1 MPSPADEYRSRLTAR
16 QQRLQALSGS
26 DARLG
31 YARLTVFALGALTAW
46 LAFGR
51 GAVHPGWLALPV
63 VAFLGLVRWHAQVI
77 SERELTARAIAF
89 YERGI
94 ARLQDRWA
102 DGGEPGDRFLVPDH
116 VYAADLDL
124 FGRGSLFELL
134 SIARTR
140 AGEETLARWLLTP
153 APPDEIAAR
162 QEAVRELAPRLDL
175 REALALAGSDV
186 RATVMTEAL
195 TAWASAPLRFQAAW
209 LQPVAALISAVSI
222 GSVATWLLD
231 GPAWPAG
238 VALLLVIGFL
248 GVVGKG
254 VTTVLHGSGQPV
266 RDLDVLAHALTHLE
280 RASFTSVRLTRST
293 AAITAGAGAS
303 RAIRHL
309 QRLSERHDWQHNVV
323 FGFVAVLVLWGPHL
337 ALAVERWRRRHGVQV
352 VEWLTAVGDV
362 EALSSLATYAYEH
375 PDDPFPTLVEGQA
388 AFEAEGLG
396 HPLLPAAQMVRN
408 DVHLAQPAQLLV
420 VSGSNM
426 SGKSTLLRSVGIN
439 AVLAFAG
446 APVRATRL
454 TLTPLAIG
462 ATLRVQDSIQDGRS
476 RFYAEITRLRQLAD
490 LSVGTTPLLFLLDEL
505 LHGTNSHD
513 RLAGGTGVLKD
524 LLDRGAIG
532 LVTTHDMALA
542 GIVDELAPRA
552 ANVHF
557 EDQFEDGRIRF
568 DYRMRP
574 GPVTRSN
581 ALALMQ
587 AIGLRVPLPRGPS
600 PLEA

>member
-1 MPSPADEYRSRLTAR
+1 MPSPADEYRSCLAAR
-16 QQRLQALSGS
+16 QQRHQALSLTE
-26 DARLG
+26 ARIS
-31 YARLTVFALGALTAW
+31 YVRLAVFALSALTAW

-51 GAVHPGWLALPV
+51 GVVHPAAIALPV
-63 VAFLGLVRWHAQVI
+63 LAFLGFVRWHARVI
-77 SERELTARAIAF
+77 SVRELTARAVAY
-89 YERGI
+89 YEHGI
-94 ARLQDRWA
+94 ARLEDRWT
-102 DGGEPGDRFLVPDH
+102 GRGEPGDRFLVPDH
-116 VYAADLDL
+116 PYAADLDL

-134 SIARTR
+134 SVARTR
-140 AGEETLARWLLTP
+140 AGEETLAAWLLTP
-153 APPDEIAAR
+153 APPGEIAGR
-162 QEAVRELAPRLDL
+162 QEAVRELTPRLDL

-186 RATVMTEAL
+186 RATVMTDAL

-209 LQPVAALISAVSI
+209 MQPMAALITAVSI
-222 GSVATWLLD
+222 GSIATWLLG

-238 VALLLVIGFL
+238 VALLLVISFSF
-248 GVVGKG
+248 VVGKG
-254 VTTVLHGSGQPV
+254 VTTVLHGAGQPV
-266 RDLDVLAHALTHLE
+266 RDLDVLVHALAHLE
-280 RASFTSVRLTRST
+280 RASFTSTRLTRST
-293 AAITAGAGAS
+293 ASITEGEGAS

-309 QRLSERHDWQHNVV
+309 QRLSERHDWQHNVIV
-323 FGFVAVLVLWGPHL
+323 GFIATFVLWGPHL
-337 ALAVERWRRRHGVQV
+337 ALAVERWRRRHGAQV
-352 VEWLTAVGDV
+352 VAWLTAVGDV

-375 PDDPFPTLVEGQA
+375 PDDPFPTLADGPA
-388 AFEAEGLG
+388 AFEADGLG

-408 DVHLAQPAQLLV
+408 DVRLGHPAQLLV

-439 AVLAFAG
+439 AVMAYAG

-454 TLTPLAIG
+454 TLTPLTIG

-476 RFYAEITRLRQLAD
+476 RFYAEITRLRQIAD
-490 LSVGTTPLLFLLDEL
+490 LSAGTTPLLFLLDEL

-513 RLAGGTGVLKD
+513 RLTGGTGVLKD

-542 GIVDELAPRA
+542 GIVDQLAPRA

-557 EDQFEDGRIRF
+557 EDQFEDGQIRF

-587 AIGLRVPLPRGPS
+587 AIGLSVNPGVTSRP
-600 PLEA
+600 

>member
-1 MPSPADEYRSRLTAR
+1 MASPSDEYASRLAAR
-16 QQRLQALSGS
+16 RQRFATLQGTDARISY
-26 DARLG
+26 ARLG
-31 YARLTVFALGALTAW
+31 VFALGLAVVWLVSGPDSVSVAALAI
-46 LAFGR
+46 
-51 GAVHPGWLALPV
+51 PV
-63 VAFLGLVRWHAQVI
+63 AAFLGLAKWHARVI
-77 SERELTARAIAF
+77 RERDDTARAIAF
-89 YERGI
+89 YERGL
-94 ARLQDRWA
+94 ARLEDRWA
-102 DGGEPGDRFLVPDH
+102 DGGEPGERFVSADH
-116 VYAADLDL
+116 PYAADLDL
-124 FGRGSLFELL
+124 FGHGSLFELL

-140 AGEETLARWLLTP
+140 AGEEALAAWLLAP
-153 APPDEIAAR
+153 AQPEEIAAR
-162 QEAVRELAPRLDL
+162 QDAVRELTPRLDL

-186 RATVMTEAL
+186 RTSVMTEAL

-209 LQPVAALISAVSI
+209 LQPGAVLITLASAGSIAA
-222 GSVATWLLD
+222 WLRG

-238 VALLLVIGFL
+238 VALLLVFGFM

-254 VTTVLHGSGQPV
+254 MTTVLHGAGQPI
-266 RDLDVLAHALTHLE
+266 RDLDVLAHVLAHLE
-280 RASFTSVRLTRST
+280 RASFTSARLRRST
-293 AAITAGAGAS
+293 ASIIEGEGAS

-309 QRLSERHDWQHNVV
+309 QRLSERHDWQHNVI
-323 FGFVAVLVLWGPHL
+323 FGFIAAFVLWGPHL
-337 ALAVERWRRRHGVQV
+337 ALAVERWRRRHGRQV
-352 VEWLTAVGDV
+352 VAWLTSVGDV
-362 EALSSLATYAYEH
+362 EAFSSLATYAYEH
-375 PDDPFPTLVEGQA
+375 PDDPFPTIADGPA
-388 AFEAEGLG
+388 AFEADGLG

-408 DVHLAQPAQLLV
+408 DVRFGQPAQLLV

-490 LSVGTTPLLFLLDEL
+490 LSAGPVPLLFLLDEL

-557 EDQFEDGRIRF
+557 EDQFEDGQIRF

-587 AIGLRVPLPRGPS
+587 AIGLRVG
-600 PLEA
+600 

>member
-1 MPSPADEYRSRLTAR
+1 M
-16 QQRLQALSGS
+16 S
-26 DARLG
+26 DARLS
-31 YARLTVFALGALTAW
+31 YARLAVFALGALTAW

-51 GAVHPGWLALPV
+51 GVIHPAMLALPV
-63 VAFLGLVRWHAQVI
+63 LSFLGLMRWHGQVI
-77 SERELTARAIAF
+77 LERELTARAVAY
-89 YERGI
+89 YEHAI
-94 ARLQDRWA
+94 ARLEDRWT
-102 DGGEPGDRFLVPDH
+102 GLGEPGDRFLVSDH
-116 VYAADLDL
+116 PYAADLDL
-124 FGRGSLFELL
+124 FGPGSIFELL

-140 AGEETLARWLLTP
+140 AGEETLAHWLLTP
-153 APPDEIAAR
+153 APRSEIAGR
-162 QEAVRELAPRLDL
+162 QEAVRELTPRLDL
-175 REALALAGSDV
+175 REALALAGRDV

-222 GSVATWLLD
+222 GSLATWLLG

-238 VALLLVIGFL
+238 VALLLVIGFS

-254 VTTVLHGSGQPV
+254 VTTVLHGAGQPV
-266 RDLDVLAHALTHLE
+266 RDLDVLAHALAHLE
-280 RASFTSVRLTRST
+280 QAAFTSPRLTRST
-293 AAITAGAGAS
+293 ASITDGEGAS

-309 QRLSERHDWQHNVV
+309 QRLSERHDWQHNVI
-323 FGFVAVLVLWGPHL
+323 FGFIAALVLWGPHL

-352 VEWLTAVGDV
+352 VAWLAAVGDV

-375 PDDPFPTLVEGQA
+375 PDDPFPTIADGPA
-388 AFEAEGLG
+388 AFEADGLG

-408 DVHLAQPAQLLV
+408 DARLGAPAQLLV

-426 SGKSTLLRSVGIN
+426 SGKSTLLRSVGVN

-454 TLTPLAIG
+454 TLTPLNLG

-476 RFYAEITRLRQLAD
+476 RFYAEITRLRELAD
-490 LSVGTTPLLFLLDEL
+490 LAAGPVPLLFLLDEL

-542 GIVDELAPRA
+542 GIVDQLAPRA

-557 EDQFEDGRIRF
+557 EDQFEDGQIRF

-587 AIGLRVPLPRGPS
+587 AIGLVPGGV
-600 PLEA
+600 AGH

>member
-1 MPSPADEYRSRLTAR
+1 MPSPSDEYRSRLAAR
-16 QQRLQALSGS
+16 QQRHQALSLTE
-26 DARLG
+26 ARIS
-31 YARLTVFALGALTAW
+31 YVRLAVFALGALTAW

-51 GAVHPGWLALPV
+51 GVVHPALVALPV
-63 VAFLGLVRWHAQVI
+63 LIFLGLVWWHARVI
-77 SERELTARAIAF
+77 SEREQTSRAITF
-89 YERGI
+89 YQRGL
-94 ARLQDRWA
+94 ARLEDRWA
-102 DGGEPGDRFLVPDH
+102 GGGESGDRFQAAAHP
-116 VYAADLDL
+116 YAADLDL

-140 AGEETLARWLLTP
+140 AGEETLASWLLTP
-153 APPDEIAAR
+153 APPDEVTAR
-162 QEAVRELAPRLDL
+162 QQAVRELTPRLEL

-222 GSVATWLLD
+222 GSIATWLLG

-238 VALLLVIGFL
+238 VALLLVIGFSGL
-248 GVVGKG
+248 VGKG
-254 VTTVLHGSGQPV
+254 VTTVLHGAGQPV
-266 RDLDVLAHALTHLE
+266 RDLDVLTHALTHLE
-280 RASFTSVRLTRST
+280 QASFTSTRLTRST
-293 AAITAGAGAS
+293 ASITEGEGAS
-303 RAIRHL
+303 RAIRRL
-309 QRLSERHDWQHNVV
+309 QRLSEQHDWQHNVI
-323 FGFVAVLVLWGPHL
+323 FGFIAAFVLWGPHL
-337 ALAVERWRRRHGVQV
+337 AFAVERWRRRHGVQV
-352 VEWLTAVGDV
+352 VAWLTAVGDV

-375 PDDPFPTLVEGQA
+375 PDDPFPTLADGPA
-388 AFEAEGLG
+388 TFEANGLG

-408 DVHLAQPAQLLV
+408 DVRLGHPAQLLV

-426 SGKSTLLRSVGIN
+426 SGKSTLLRSVGVN

-476 RFYAEITRLRQLAD
+476 RFYAEITRLRELAD
-490 LSVGTTPLLFLLDEL
+490 LAAGPAPLLFLLDEL

-542 GIVDELAPRA
+542 GIVDQITPRA

-557 EDQFEDGRIRF
+557 EDQFEDGQIHF

-587 AIGLRVPLPRGPS
+587 AIGLRVGPT
-600 PLEA
+600 AT

>member
-1 MPSPADEYRSRLTAR
+1 MPSPADQYRSRLAAR
-16 QQRLQALSGS
+16 QQRHQALSLTE
-26 DARLG
+26 ARIS
-31 YARLTVFALGALTAW
+31 YVRLAVFALSALTAW

-51 GAVHPGWLALPV
+51 GVVHPAAIALPV
-63 VAFLGLVRWHAQVI
+63 LAFLGFVRWHAQVI
-77 SERELTARAIAF
+77 SERELTARAVAY
-89 YERGI
+89 YEHGI
-94 ARLQDRWA
+94 ARLEDRWT
-102 DGGEPGDRFLVPDH
+102 GRGEPGDRFLVPDH
-116 VYAADLDL
+116 PYAADLDL

-140 AGEETLARWLLTP
+140 AGEEALATWLLTP
-153 APPDEIAAR
+153 APREEIAGR
-162 QEAVRELAPRLDL
+162 QEAVRALTPRLDL

-186 RATVMTEAL
+186 RATVMTDAL
-195 TAWASAPLRFQAAW
+195 TAWASAPLRLQAAW
-209 LQPVAALISAVSI
+209 IQPAAVLVTAVSI
-222 GSVATWLLD
+222 GSIATWLLG
-231 GPAWPAG
+231 GPASPAG
-238 VALLLVIGFL
+238 VALLFVIGFSF
-248 GVVGKG
+248 VVGKG
-254 VTTVLHGSGQPV
+254 VTTVLHGAGQPV
-266 RDLDVLAHALTHLE
+266 RDLDVFAHALGHLE
-280 RASFTSVRLTRST
+280 HASFTSTRLTRST
-293 AAITAGAGAS
+293 ASITEGEGAS

-309 QRLSERHDWQHNVV
+309 QRLSERHDWQHNVI
-323 FGFVAVLVLWGPHL
+323 FGFIATFVLWGPHL
-337 ALAVERWRRRHGVQV
+337 ALAVERWRHRHGVQV
-352 VEWLTAVGDV
+352 VAWLTAVGDV

-375 PDDPFPTLVEGQA
+375 PDDPFPILADGPA
-388 AFEAEGLG
+388 AFEADGLG

-408 DVHLAQPAQLLV
+408 DVRLGHPAQLLV

-439 AVLAFAG
+439 AVMAYAG

-490 LSVGTTPLLFLLDEL
+490 LAAGTTPLLFLLDEL

-542 GIVDELAPRA
+542 GIVDQLAPRA

-557 EDQFEDGRIRF
+557 EDQFDDGQIRF

-574 GPVTRSN
+574 GPVTHSN

-587 AIGLRVPLPRGPS
+587 AIGLSVNPGVTSRP
-600 PLEA
+600 

>member
-1 MPSPADEYRSRLTAR
+1 MPSPADEYRSCLAAR
-16 QQRLQALSGS
+16 QQRHQALSLTE
-26 DARLG
+26 ARIS
-31 YARLTVFALGALTAW
+31 YVRLAVFALSALTAW

-51 GAVHPGWLALPV
+51 GVVHPAAIALPV
-63 VAFLGLVRWHAQVI
+63 LAFLGFVRWHARVI
-77 SERELTARAIAF
+77 SVRELTARAVAY
-89 YERGI
+89 YEHGI
-94 ARLQDRWA
+94 ARLEDRWT
-102 DGGEPGDRFLVPDH
+102 GRGEPGDRFLVPDH
-116 VYAADLDL
+116 PYAADLDL

-134 SIARTR
+134 SVARTR
-140 AGEETLARWLLTP
+140 AGEETLAAWLLTP
-153 APPDEIAAR
+153 APPGEIAGR
-162 QEAVRELAPRLDL
+162 QEAVRELTPRLDL

-186 RATVMTEAL
+186 RATVMTDAL

-209 LQPVAALISAVSI
+209 MQPMAALITAVSI
-222 GSVATWLLD
+222 GSIATWLLG
-231 GPAWPAG
+231 GPASPAG
-238 VALLLVIGFL
+238 VALLLVISFSF
-248 GVVGKG
+248 VVGKG
-254 VTTVLHGSGQPV
+254 VTTVLHGAGQPV
-266 RDLDVLAHALTHLE
+266 RDLDVLAHALAHLE
-280 RASFTSVRLTRST
+280 RASFTSARLTCST
-293 AAITAGAGAS
+293 ASITEGEGAS

-309 QRLSERHDWQHNVV
+309 QRLSERHDWQHNVIV
-323 FGFVAVLVLWGPHL
+323 GFIATFVLWGPHL
-337 ALAVERWRRRHGVQV
+337 ALAVERWRRRHGAQV
-352 VEWLTAVGDV
+352 VAWLTAVGDV

-375 PDDPFPTLVEGQA
+375 PDDPFPTLTDGPA
-388 AFEAEGLG
+388 AFEATGLG
-396 HPLLPAAQMVRN
+396 HPLLPASQMVRN
-408 DVHLAQPAQLLV
+408 DVRLGHPAHLLV

-446 APVRATRL
+446 APVRAMRL

-490 LSVGTTPLLFLLDEL
+490 LAAGTTPLLFLLDEL

-513 RLAGGTGVLKD
+513 RLTGGTGVLKD

-542 GIVDELAPRA
+542 GIVDQLAPRA

-557 EDQFEDGRIRF
+557 EDQFEDGQIRF

-587 AIGLRVPLPRGPS
+587 AIGLSVNPGVTSRP
-600 PLEA
+600 

>member
-16 QQRLQALSGS
+16 QQRHQALSVN
-26 DARLG
+26 DARIS
-31 YARLTVFALGALTAW
+31 YARLVVFALGALTAW
-46 LAFGR
+46 MAFGR
-51 GAVHPGWLALPV
+51 GVAHPAAIALPV
-63 VAFLGLVRWHAQVI
+63 LALLGLMRWHAGVI
-77 SERELTARAIAF
+77 RDRELTGRAITF

-94 ARLQDRWA
+94 ARLQDQWA
-102 DGGEPGDRFLVPDH
+102 GGGEPGDRFLAATHP
-116 VYAADLDL
+116 YAADLDL

-153 APPDEIAAR
+153 VPPDEIAAR
-162 QEAVRELAPRLDL
+162 QDAVRELAPRLDL

-186 RATVMTEAL
+186 RATVLTEAL
-195 TAWASAPLRFQAAW
+195 TAWASAPLRFRTVW
-209 LQPVAALISAVSI
+209 MQPVAVLISAISVGSI
-222 GSVATWLLD
+222 ATWLLG

-238 VALLLVIGFL
+238 VALLLVLAFS
-248 GVVGKG
+248 GVMGRD

-266 RDLDVLAHALTHLE
+266 RDLDVLAHALMHLE
-280 RASFTSVRLTRST
+280 RASFTSSRLVRST
-293 AAITAGAGAS
+293 ASVTEGDGAS

-309 QRLSERHDWQHNVV
+309 QRLSERHDWQHNVI
-323 FGFVAVLVLWGPHL
+323 FGFVAAFVLWGPHL
-337 ALAVERWRRRHGVQV
+337 ALAVERWRRQHGAQV
-352 VEWLTAVGDV
+352 VAWLAAVGDV
-362 EALSSLATYAYEH
+362 EALSSLATYACEH
-375 PDDPFPTLVEGQA
+375 PDDPFPVLTRGQA
-388 AFEAEGLG
+388 TFDADGLG
-396 HPLLPAAQMVRN
+396 HPLLPAAHMVRN
-408 DVHLAQPAQLLV
+408 DVRLGHPTQLLV

-454 TLTPLAIG
+454 ILTPLAIG

-490 LSVGTTPLLFLLDEL
+490 LSAGATPLLFLLDEL

-542 GIVDELAPRA
+542 GIVDQLAPRA

-557 EDQFEDGRIRF
+557 EDQFEHGQIRF

-581 ALALMQ
+581 ALALMH
-587 AIGLRVPLPRGPS
+587 AIGLRVGAPDDPTSRS
-600 PLEA
+600 

>member
-1 MPSPADEYRSRLTAR
+1 M
-16 QQRLQALSGS
+16 
-26 DARLG
+26 
-31 YARLTVFALGALTAW
+31 
-46 LAFGR
+46 
-51 GAVHPGWLALPV
+51 
-63 VAFLGLVRWHAQVI
+63 
-77 SERELTARAIAF
+77 
-89 YERGI
+89 
-94 ARLQDRWA
+94 
-102 DGGEPGDRFLVPDH
+102 
-116 VYAADLDL
+116 
-124 FGRGSLFELL
+124 
-134 SIARTR
+134 
-140 AGEETLARWLLTP
+140 
-153 APPDEIAAR
+153 
-162 QEAVRELAPRLDL
+162 
-175 REALALAGSDV
+175 
-186 RATVMTEAL
+186 
-195 TAWASAPLRFQAAW
+195 
-209 LQPVAALISAVSI
+209 
-222 GSVATWLLD
+222 
-231 GPAWPAG
+231 
-238 VALLLVIGFL
+238 
-248 GVVGKG
+248 
-254 VTTVLHGSGQPV
+254 
-266 RDLDVLAHALTHLE
+266 
-280 RASFTSVRLTRST
+280 
-293 AAITAGAGAS
+293 
-303 RAIRHL
+303 
-309 QRLSERHDWQHNVV
+309 V

-375 PDDPFPTLVEGQA
+375 PDDPFPTLADGFP

-408 DVHLAQPAQLLV
+408 DVRLGHPAQLLV

-454 TLTPLAIG
+454 TLTPLTIG

-490 LSVGTTPLLFLLDEL
+490 LSAGTTPLLFLLDEL

-542 GIVDELAPRA
+542 GIVDELAARA

-574 GPVTRSN
+574 GPVARSN

-587 AIGLRVPLPRGPS
+587 AIGLSVGTPTSRP
-600 PLEA
+600 

>member
-1 MPSPADEYRSRLTAR
+1 MPSPTDEYQLRRAAR
-16 QQRLQALSGS
+16 QQRHQALSVN
-26 DARLG
+26 DARIS
-31 YARLTVFALGALTAW
+31 YARLVVFALGALTAW

-51 GAVHPGWLALPV
+51 GLAHPAAIALPV
-63 VAFLGLVRWHAQVI
+63 LALLGLVRWHARVI
-77 SERELTARAIAF
+77 LELDMTARAVTF

-102 DGGEPGDRFLVPDH
+102 GGGEPGDRFLAAAHP
-116 VYAADLDL
+116 YASDLDL

-140 AGEETLARWLLTP
+140 AGEETLASWLLAP
-153 APPDEIAAR
+153 AQPEEIAAR
-162 QEAVRELAPRLDL
+162 QDAVRELAARLDL

-186 RATVMTEAL
+186 RATVMTESL

-209 LQPVAALISAVSI
+209 LQPVAVLITTVSI
-222 GSVATWLLD
+222 GSIATWLLG
-231 GPAWPAG
+231 GPAWPSG
-238 VALLLVIGFL
+238 IALLLVIGFS
-248 GVVGKG
+248 GVAGKG
-254 VTTVLHGSGQPV
+254 VTTVLHGAGQPV
-266 RDLDVLAHALTHLE
+266 RDLDVLAHALAHLE
-280 RASFTSVRLTRST
+280 RASFTSERLMRST
-293 AAITAGAGAS
+293 ASITVGGGAS

-309 QRLSERHDWQHNVV
+309 QRLSERHDWQHNVI
-323 FGFVAVLVLWGPHL
+323 FGFIAAFVLWGPHL
-337 ALAVERWRRRHGVQV
+337 ALAVERWRRRHGAQV
-352 VEWLTAVGDV
+352 VAWLTAVGDV

-375 PDDPFPTLVEGQA
+375 PEDPFPSLADGPA
-388 AFEAEGLG
+388 AFEATGLG

-408 DVHLAQPAQLLV
+408 DVRLGQPARLLV

-426 SGKSTLLRSVGIN
+426 SGKSTLLRSVGIT

-490 LSVGTTPLLFLLDEL
+490 LSAGATPLLFLLDEL

-552 ANVHF
+552 VNVHF
-557 EDQFEDGRIRF
+557 EDQFENGQIRF

-587 AIGLRVPLPRGPS
+587 AIGLMPPGQ
-600 PLEA
+600 